1 MTISRWE
8 VSFYDFRKMC
18 HSTIS
23 YAMLLELLFK
33 ISFSAFFSLLYFST
47 GIICAYYSGCRY
59 YRLYYYNYYS
69 PIIMSNCQ
77 LRYLSLSLY
86 KHNSGNP
93 LHLLQNYQK
102 IGHTSWTE
110 FFQISKEL
118 TRHAEER
125 HNVFGTEV
133 ETCFSLQCSGC
144 TEKYE
149 LPGELKF
156 WDEHMENMPCK
167 NRRFKSR

>member
-1 MTISRWE
+1 MLIILVVNIIVLIITTI
-8 VSFYDFRKMC
+8 
-18 HSTIS
+18 IPQ
-23 YAMLLELLFK
+23 LLRQ
-33 ISFSAFFSLLYFST
+33 T
-47 GIICAYYSGCRY
+47 AYYVTY
-59 YRLYYYNYYS
+59 YLAIQTLLWKPFALTY
-69 PIIMSNCQ
+69 
-77 LRYLSLSLY
+77 
-86 KHNSGNP
+86 
-93 LHLLQNYQK
+93 LQNYQK